1 MLSQA
6 GNPQT
11 QANTSSRHSE
21 TGYPKDVP
29 QDFLLPPPG
38 RRYVHSF
45 LFSRHVNAPFAR
57 VHLLARTLLALCLSA
72 ALLRTINT
80 SHPDLVGAAVLWSG
94 AVLILALSGV
104 SPGVARLYFLLTL
117 PALLALF
124 ITWIV
129 FNPVPGK
136 VTLLKLPIYAG
147 QLVIGLVTWQAILL
161 VIVAGYFLWTRKLLL
176 GIVVGIVVAFVF
188 ERWVRLPELRIAQVA
203 FFHPLTLL
211 VSDQGLLVAV
221 TKTIGYAGMII
232 VSIALVMT
240 ARDAELIGVLRQLRC
255 PQAVIFFLSTVFRSL
270 DLALSDYETIRQ
282 AQITRAIA
290 ARPRS
295 FIRRLRDLAS
305 IAVPLVAIMIRRS
318 GEIGDALLARGY
330 TLGRPMA
337 DFYESSPW
345 HLIDWGVAV
354 LCLLLLYF
362 ALGPHPAVMTL
373 LWRGV

>member
-1 MLSQA
+1 
-6 GNPQT
+6 
-11 QANTSSRHSE
+11 
-21 TGYPKDVP
+21 
-29 QDFLLPPPG
+29 
-38 RRYVHSF
+38 
-45 LFSRHVNAPFAR
+45 
-57 VHLLARTLLALCLSA
+57 
-72 ALLRTINT
+72 
-80 SHPDLVGAAVLWSG
+80 
-94 AVLILALSGV
+94 
-104 SPGVARLYFLLTL
+104 
-117 PALLALF
+117 
-124 ITWIV
+124 
-129 FNPVPGK
+129 
-136 VTLLKLPIYAG
+136 
-147 QLVIGLVTWQAILL
+147 
-161 VIVAGYFLWTRKLLL
+161 
-176 GIVVGIVVAFVF
+176 VF
-188 ERWVRLPELRIAQVA
+188 ERWVHLPELRIAQVA